1 MFLKSQNYKLAF
13 GKSKES
19 KTRNLKRKKNRW
31 KAKKIILDNFIK
43 AKAQTKINKINLKS
57 ILLELQRKWEET
69 K

>member
-1 MFLKSQNYKLAF
+1 MFLKSQNYRLVF

-31 KAKKIILDNFIK
+31 KNKKIILDNFIK
-43 AKAQTKINKINLKS
+43 AKAQIKINKINLKS
-57 ILLELQRKWEET
+57 SSLESQRKWGET

>member
-1 MFLKSQNYKLAF
+1 MFLKSQNYRLVF

-31 KAKKIILDNFIK
+31 KNKKIILDNFIK

-57 ILLELQRKWEET
+57 SLLELQRKWEET

>member
-1 MFLKSQNYKLAF
+1 MFLKYQNYRLVF

-31 KAKKIILDNFIK
+31 KTKKIILDNFIK
-43 AKAQTKINKINLKS
+43 AKAQTKINKINLKNS
-57 ILLELQRKWEET
+57 SLESQRKWEET

>member
-1 MFLKSQNYKLAF
+1 MFLKYQNYRLVF

-31 KAKKIILDNFIK
+31 KTKKIILDNFIK

-57 ILLELQRKWEET
+57 SLLELQRKWGET

>member
-1 MFLKSQNYKLAF
+1 MFLKYQNYRLVF

-31 KAKKIILDNFIK
+31 KTKKIILDNFIK
-43 AKAQTKINKINLKS
+43 AKEQTKINKINLKNIS
-57 ILLELQRKWEET
+57 LESQRKWEET

>member
-1 MFLKSQNYKLAF
+1 MFLKYQNYRLVF

-31 KAKKIILDNFIK
+31 KTKKIILDNFIK
-43 AKAQTKINKINLKS
+43 AKAQTKINKINLKNIS
-57 ILLELQRKWEET
+57 LESQRKWEET

>member
-1 MFLKSQNYKLAF
+1 MFLKSQNYRLVF

-31 KAKKIILDNFIK
+31 KTKKIILDNFIK

-57 ILLELQRKWEET
+57 SLLELQKKWGEI

>member
-1 MFLKSQNYKLAF
+1 MFLKSQNYRLVF

-31 KAKKIILDNFIK
+31 KTKKIILDNFIK

-57 ILLELQRKWEET
+57 SSLESQKKWEET